1 MNENTR
7 EVLTA
12 AEIEEGIRQVSRH
25 LGATPGW
32 ITRLL
37 AGVAVA
43 VERWQ
48 LAYFAAWKARFGVTE
63 TEKPGRTLLP
73 ETARGQAPAVP
84 RGAPAARPAQDV
96 PEEGGY
102 GDRPSQPIL
111 GESETKCHSVTE
123 WHEPT
128 TERTNE
134 PEEEPPW

>member
-7 EVLTA
+7 EVLTS
-12 AEIEEGIRQVSRH
+12 AEIEEGILQVSRH
-25 LGATPGW
+25 LGATPCW

-37 AGVAVA
+37 AGGAVT

-63 TEKPGRTLLP
+63 TEKPWRVSPREDASGSDTGAPPARPVATDTLP
-73 ETARGQAPAVP
+73 APPYAPAPTKAV
-84 RGAPAARPAQDV
+84 
-96 PEEGGY
+96 E
-102 GDRPSQPIL
+102 PIL
-111 GESETKCHSVTE
+111 VESKPE

-128 TERTNE
+128 SERTNE